1 MERTGTWQFGAHTYT
16 DSRTRRRGSNPRT
29 GETDLRSAC
38 RIKWRIRT
46 GVFAADLRSEEEERP
61 MWCADGSGDTGAWS
75 SRQTGYESDGP
86 DLADTSMSP
95 EREKGRNGK
104 NRYKQSAES

>member
-1 MERTGTWQFGAHTYT
+1 MAEVNVERTGTWQFGAHPHRDTKE
-16 DSRTRRRGSNPRT
+16 RSNPFRT

-38 RIKWRIRT
+38 RIKWRVCA

-95 EREKGRNGK
+95 EREKRRTGK
-104 NRYKQSAES
+104 